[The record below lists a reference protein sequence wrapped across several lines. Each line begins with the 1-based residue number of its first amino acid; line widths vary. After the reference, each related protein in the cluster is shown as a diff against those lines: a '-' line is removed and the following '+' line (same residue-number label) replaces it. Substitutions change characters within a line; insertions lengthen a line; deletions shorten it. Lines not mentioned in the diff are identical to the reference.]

1 MKHSVITRTFNRALA
16 PVLTLTLTL
25 ALSFALAGCVGLPF
39 GNTGKTTQP
48 PAPPKSGQSAPKAPA
63 SVAPVAPAP
72 LTPAAQSITF
82 KPVCLVLALPGG
94 PYAPI
99 TARIQNGAAA
109 AQKELAATG
118 VAVEIKQLNTDAP
131 DWLNQLAAL
140 PPSCTVVGGP
150 LHAPAYTAAKAAAS
164 NRALFTFLPQLGAGE
179 EGHSAWRFFPS
190 PVDQVNALLRFTR
203 QELGITS
210 YGAFYPGDTYGIRMT
225 GIFEQ
230 AVKAQGGTVKAVSYP
245 PADMSAWTAQAS
257 QLLNPRVVNKVPIS
271 GATFQALFLPDS
283 WKNMEMVTTSLF
295 YHGDDRQVL
304 MGTTL
309 WEQGLSGQSSLGT
322 FKYELA
328 VFPGAWNPALTPP
341 ALQTA
346 GGVDFWTA
354 LGYDFIRFGSAM
366 GVTAPASPATI
377 TASAQ
382 HAQFM
387 PWSMA
392 PIQWNTQGI
401 ASQHLFL
408 FTPAATGFVP
418 LDVAAFRERLTQAL
432 TRFDNRSRAASAA
445 KP

>member
-1 MKHSVITRTFNRALA
+1 MKNFVITRTFNLALLLA
-16 PVLTLTLTL
+16 LTL
-25 ALSFALAGCVGLPF
+25 ALNACLGLPF
-39 GNTGKTTQP
+39 SSTSKSTSP
-48 PAPPKSGQSAPKAPA
+48 PPPPKSSQPAPKASAPTPPPP
-63 SVAPVAPAP
+63 PVAPTGQTMA
-72 LTPAAQSITF
+72 F

-99 TARIQNGAAA
+99 TARIQNGAVA
-109 AQKELAATG
+109 AQKELAAAG

-140 PPSCTVVGGP
+140 PPACTVVGGP

-164 NRALFTFLPQLGAGE
+164 GRAMFTFLPQLGPGE
-179 EGHSAWRFFPS
+179 EGHTAWRFFPS
-190 PVDQVNALLRFTR
+190 PLDQVNALLRFTR
-203 QELGITS
+203 QDLGITS
-210 YGAFYPGDTYGIRMT
+210 YGAFYPNDTYGTRMT
-225 GIFEQ
+225 GIFDQ
-230 AVKAQGGTVKAVSYP
+230 AVKAQGGTVNTLSYP
-245 PADMSAWTAQAS
+245 AADMSLWTRQAG
-257 QLLNPRVVNKVPIS
+257 QLLNARVVNKVPIS

-295 YHGDDRQVL
+295 YHGEDRQVL

-328 VFPGAWNPALTPP
+328 VFPGAWNPALAPP
-341 ALQTA
+341 ALQSV

-366 GVTAPASPATI
+366 GISAPANAAAI

-387 PWSMA
+387 AWSMA
-392 PIQWNTQGI
+392 PMQWNAQGI
-401 ASQHLFL
+401 ANQHLFL
-408 FTPAATGFVP
+408 FTPTATGFAP
-418 LDVAAFRERLTQAL
+418 LDAAAFKERLTQAL
-432 TRFDNRSRAASAA
+432 ARFDNRSRAASAA

>member
-1 MKHSVITRTFNRALA
+1 MKNFVITRTFN
-16 PVLTLTLTL
+16 LTLLLALTL
-25 ALSFALAGCVGLPF
+25 ALNACLGLPF
-39 GNTGKTTQP
+39 GSKSTSP
-48 PAPPKSGQSAPKAPA
+48 PPPPKSAKPAPKAPA
-63 SVAPVAPAP
+63 PIAPAP
-72 LTPAAQSITF
+72 TMPTGQTVAF

-109 AQKELAATG
+109 AQKELTAAG
-118 VAVEIKQLNTDAP
+118 VNVEVKQLNTDSP

-164 NRALFTFLPQLGAGE
+164 NRAMFTFLPQLSPGE
-179 EGHSAWRFFPS
+179 EGHKAWRFFPS
-190 PVDQVNALLRFTR
+190 PLDQVNALLRFTR

-210 YGAFYPGDTYGIRMT
+210 YGAFYPSDTYGTRMT
-225 GIFEQ
+225 GIFDQ
-230 AVKAQGGTVKAVSYP
+230 AVKAQGGTVKTLSYP
-245 PADMSAWTAQAS
+245 TADMSVWTRQAG
-257 QLLNPRVVNKVPIS
+257 QLLNPRLVNKVPIS

-295 YHGDDRQVL
+295 YHGEDRQIL

-309 WEQGLSGQSSLGT
+309 WEQGLSGQNSLGT

-328 VFPGAWNPALTPP
+328 VFPGAWNPALAPP
-341 ALQTA
+341 ALQAA

-366 GVTAPASPATI
+366 GISGPASAATI

-387 PWSMA
+387 AWSMA
-392 PIQWNTQGI
+392 PMQWNAQGI
-401 ASQHLFL
+401 ANQHLFL
-408 FTPAATGFVP
+408 FTPTATGFAP
-418 LDVAAFRERLTQAL
+418 LDATAFKERLTQAL
-432 TRFDNRSRAASAA
+432 ARFDNRSRAASAA